1 MTPELWQRLKP
12 LFHAALKE
20 DPRNRATFVEKACGE
35 DQELKAHLKQLIEAE
50 AQGTLTIDIPLVNIN
65 HLIDSGRAKS
75 QLPGQNEDEQP
86 QETSQSL
93 VGQRVSHYRVLKKL
107 GSGGM
112 GVVYKAK
119 DSDLG
124 RFVALKFLPEELA
137 RDNQNLERF
146 RREARAASALNHANI
161 CTIYEF
167 GKHEE
172 QPFIVLEFLD
182 GETLK
187 YRIAGKPVEI
197 DVLLN
202 LAIEIADAIDAAHR
216 ARIVHRDVK
225 PANIF
230 VTRLGHAK
238 ILDFGLA
245 KVMPV
250 LRNVGETRET
260 TQSTEDH
267 ITKPGT
273 IMGTISYMSPEQVR
287 CKELDHRTDLFSF
300 GAVLYEMATGA
311 LPFRGES
318 TGVILEAI
326 LNRTP
331 ASVARLNP
339 DLPLDLERIIGK
351 ALEKDR
357 DLRYQHASD
366 IRTDLQRLKREIESN
381 RYAAISWSDT
391 NETGKKPLPLKG
403 LRWAAVTLAVV
414 VLVAGGSYYHSHHG
428 ERLSDK
434 DTVVLADFAN
444 STDEGVFDDAL
455 KTALMVSL
463 NQSPFL
469 NVLPEGKV
477 ADTIQLM
484 ARPANS
490 RLTPEL
496 ARELCLR
503 AGSKAYIAGSIAS
516 LGYQYVVELK
526 AVSCQS
532 GDVLAQEQVTAN
544 DKEQV
549 LNAVGRAASALR
561 TKLGESLASVEKYD
575 VPLADATT
583 PSLEALKALSLGRKA
598 KIQGSD
604 AALHY
609 FQTAIELDPN
619 FAMGYHDIGRTYRSL
634 AELERARA
642 YYTKAFEL
650 RDHSSE
656 REKLEISATYYEN
669 VTGELEKAIY
679 ARNEQV
685 ESYPRIS
692 EAYYRLALDYASLG
706 KYEQASTSFVQ
717 AIQLNP
723 DNPQAYGF
731 LAISLTSMQRYDEA
745 RQTIQQARARNLHDL
760 LLHNAGYGLAFL
772 KGDSLAMTEE
782 ERWIRDQPEY
792 ENIGFSLA
800 SDTEAYTG
808 HLRISRVLTKSSVD
822 SAIRADSKETGAI
835 WYENAALR
843 EAAFGNPEE
852 AKRATASGLKLD
864 PASSSVKVEAA
875 LAYAIAG
882 ETEEAESLVR
892 YLNTKFSLDTQV
904 QTLWLPAIQ
913 AQVALDQRKPTIAID
928 DLQASAPIELG
939 QVSFLN
945 SPSCLYPAYIR
956 AMAYLA
962 AGQGKPA
969 ADEFHKVINHDGI
982 VWNCWTGS
990 LAHLGLARANALQTR
1005 TLQGVDADAA
1015 RTRALSEY
1023 KYFLALWKDADP
1035 NIPVFEQAK
1044 SEYVK
1049 LL

>member
-1 MTPELWQRLKP
+1 MENERQQIVDSLFFSALERSPDEREEFLREACHSDLRLK
-12 LFHAALKE
+12 
-20 DPRNRATFVEKACGE
+20 
-35 DQELKAHLKQLIEAE
+35 QEVQSRLAEYDKLGSFLETPIVRVAEWLASLNDDRLSQESISSLI
-50 AQGTLTIDIPLVNIN
+50 
-65 HLIDSGRAKS
+65 
-75 QLPGQNEDEQP
+75 GQ
-86 QETSQSL
+86 T
-93 VGQRVSHYRVLKKL
+93 VSHYRVLKKL
-107 GSGGM
+107 GGGGM

-119 DSDLG
+119 DTALG

-137 RDNQNLERF
+137 QDHQNLERF

-161 CTIYEF
+161 CTVYEF
-167 GKHEE
+167 GSHNG
-172 QPFIVLEFLD
+172 QPFIVLEYLD

-187 YRIAGKPVEI
+187 HRIAGKPLDT
-197 DVLLN
+197 DVLLD
-202 LAIEIADAIDAAHR
+202 LAIEIANAMDAAH
-216 ARIVHRDVK
+216 AAGIVHRDIK

-230 VTRLGHAK
+230 VTQLGHTK

-245 KVMPV
+245 KLMPV
-250 LRNVGETRET
+250 PRIGGETEAT
-260 TQSTEDH
+260 TQSIETPDH
-267 ITKPGT
+267 LTNPGT
-273 IMGTISYMSPEQVR
+273 AMGTISYMSPEQVR
-287 CKELDHRTDLFSF
+287 CKELDPRTDLFSF
-300 GAVLYEMATGA
+300 GTVLYEMATGT

-331 ASVARLNP
+331 ASPTGLNRN
-339 DLPLDLERIIGK
+339 LPADLERIISK

-357 DLRYQHASD
+357 NLRYQHASD
-366 IRTDLQRLKREIESN
+366 IRADLQRLKREIESQ
-381 RYAAISWSDT
+381 RYVAITSAAAR
-391 NETGKKPLPLKG
+391 GARQKPSLQKW
-403 LRWAAVTLAVV
+403 LRWVAATLA
-414 VLVAGGSYYHSHHG
+414 LVALVAAGLYYRFHRV

-444 STDEGVFDDAL
+444 STDESVFDDAL

-463 NQSPFL
+463 NQSTLL
-469 NVLPEGKV
+469 NVLPESKV
-477 ADTIQLM
+477 SDTMQLM

-503 AGSKAYIAGSIAS
+503 TGSKAYIAGSIAP
-516 LGYQYVVELK
+516 LGNQYVLELK
-526 AVSCQS
+526 AISCQS
-532 GDVLAQEQVTAN
+532 GDILAQEQVTA
-544 DKEQV
+544 DGKEKV
-549 LNAVGRAASALR
+549 LNEVGHAASTLR
-561 TKLGESLASVEKYD
+561 TKLGESLTSVQKYD

-583 PSLEALKALSLGRKA
+583 PSLAALKALSLGRKA
-598 KIQGSD
+598 KIEGSD

-619 FAMGYHDIGRTYRSL
+619 FAMGYHDIGRAYHSL

-669 VTGELEKAIY
+669 VTGELEKAVS
-679 ARNEQV
+679 ARKEQL

-692 EAYYRLALDYASLG
+692 EANYRLALDYASLG
-706 KYEQASTSFVQ
+706 KYELASSSFRQ

-731 LAISLTSMQRYDEA
+731 LAITLSSMQRYDEA
-745 RQTIQQARARNLHDL
+745 RQTIQQAHERNLHDL

-772 KGDSLAMTEE
+772 KGDSPAMAEE
-782 ERWIRDQPEY
+782 ERWITDQPEY
-792 ENIGFSLA
+792 ENIGFSLV
-800 SDTEAYTG
+800 SDTEAYAG
-808 HLRISRVLTKSSVD
+808 HLHNARALTKRSVD

-843 EAAFGNPEE
+843 EGAFGNPEE
-852 AKRATASGLKLD
+852 AKRAAASGLKLD
-864 PASSSVKVEAA
+864 LASSSVKMEAA

-882 ETEEAESLVR
+882 ETVEAESLVR
-892 YLNTKFSLDTQV
+892 YLNAKFPLDTQV
-904 QTLWLPAIQ
+904 QSLWLPTIQ
-913 AQVALDQRKPTIAID
+913 AQVALDQGKPSTAID
-928 DLQASAPIELG
+928 DLQASVPIEFG

-956 AMAYLA
+956 GQAYLA

-990 LAHLGLARANALQTR
+990 LAHLGLARANALQAR
-1005 TLQGVDADAA
+1005 SLQGVDGDAA

-1023 KYFLALWKDADP
+1023 RVFLALWKDADP
-1035 NIPVFEQAK
+1035 DIPVFEQAK
-1044 SEYVK
+1044 SEYAK
-1049 LL
+1049 IL